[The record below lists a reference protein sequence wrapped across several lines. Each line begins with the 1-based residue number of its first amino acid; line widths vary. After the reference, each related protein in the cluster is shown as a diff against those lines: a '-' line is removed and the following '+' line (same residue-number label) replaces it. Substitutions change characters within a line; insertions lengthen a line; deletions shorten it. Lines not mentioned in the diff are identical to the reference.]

1 MITALGTV
9 LIVSLEA
16 GLWSILSDPRK
27 VGEATL
33 IAIAAIVLGVIVWRR
48 WPRSIYPRLFGWLA
62 ALGLVAGLAYAGVE
76 TAGLVLWMFLAA
88 ALLLAI
94 LALVFN

>member
-1 MITALGTV
+1 MQTAAVSV
-9 LIVSLEA
+9 LMVVLDT
-16 GLWSILSDPRK
+16 GLWSILTDPRR

-48 WPRSIYPRLFGWLA
+48 WPRGMYPVLFGWLSA
-62 ALGLVAGLAYAGVE
+62 IALVAGLAYAGVA
-76 TAGLVLWMFLAA
+76 TAGLVLWLFLAA

-94 LALVFN
+94 LAIVFG